1 MTSTIVDR
9 RGVWVFLLGCAAVTA
24 GVALHLPMFVASRS
38 MGFRMAGMAMDYGM
52 LIGMTLILGGV
63 VVAAY
68 GLLPARPRVS
78 SAAIETVLI
87 TAPEDAVLSRAHW
100 QLMFVLVV
108 ALTIDVL
115 KPATLGFTMPGMI
128 AEYRTSP
135 AHAAL
140 VPFSAL
146 AGTVFG
152 SIVWGTI
159 ADLYGRKA
167 SILLSAVM
175 FVGTS
180 ICGAMPS
187 LEWNIAMCFM
197 MGAAAG
203 GMLPVT
209 YALLA
214 ETMPIR
220 HRGWS
225 LVLVGGLGAVGGYV
239 AASVL
244 SAMLQPFFGW
254 RILWLLNLPTGL
266 LLVALCA
273 LFPESPAFL
282 LSRGRNDEARA
293 VMRRFGATAL
303 RIGHVMKTGSSA
315 PSATALTGRALAAKL
330 AALSLTAIAWGLIN
344 FGLMLWLPGD
354 LVDKGYSVATASGLL
369 AQSAL
374 LALPAV
380 FLAALL
386 YSWWSTKW
394 TLAAMI
400 LVTLIGLVGVLRLD
414 IGGGSPVLPV
424 ALLILGSNGIIATL
438 LPYATESFPLRVRA
452 RATGWV
458 AACSKGGGLLA
469 QFLGILALEPALGT
483 GAVLMI
489 VPTGAALGLIMLF
502 GKETKGRDLRALD
515 RQEAQTMANSSPE
528 AAALCRFEELANR
541 ENRLRAAASDSIGL
555 KQ

>member
-1 MTSTIVDR
+1 MTETLIDR
-9 RGVWVFLLGCAAVTA
+9 RGVRAFLFGCACVTA
-24 GVALHLPMFVASRS
+24 GVVLHLPMFIASRS
-38 MGFRMAGMAMDYGM
+38 IGYRLAGMAMDAGM
-52 LIGMTLILGGV
+52 LIGMALILGGTA
-63 VVAAY
+63 VAAY
-68 GLLPARPRVS
+68 GLLPSRLDEPGANIGSV
-78 SAAIETVLI
+78 TI
-87 TAPEDAVLSRAHW
+87 TAPEDAPLGRAHW
-100 QLMFVLVV
+100 QLMFVLAV

-115 KPATLGFTMPGMI
+115 KPATLGFTLPGMI
-128 AEYRTSP
+128 AEYRTTP

-146 AGTVFG
+146 AGTVLG
-152 SIVWGTI
+152 SVAWGAI

-187 LEWNIAMCFM
+187 LAWNIAMCFM

-239 AASVL
+239 AASGF
-244 SAMLQPFFGW
+244 SAILQPFFGW

-266 LLVALCA
+266 LLVAMGA
-273 LFPESPAFL
+273 FFPESPAFL
-282 LSRGRNDEARA
+282 LSRGRKDEAGA
-293 VMRRFGATAL
+293 VMERFGATAHKMEQPL
-303 RIGHVMKTGSSA
+303 AYDQSA
-315 PSATALTGRALAAKL
+315 PPAELPGGRALVAKL
-330 AALSLTAIAWGLIN
+330 IALSLTAISWGLIN

-354 LVDKGYSVATASGLL
+354 LVAKGYSVSTASRLL
-369 AQSAL
+369 AESAL
-374 LALPAV
+374 LALPTV
-380 FLAALL
+380 FFAALL

-394 TLAAMI
+394 TLAVMI
-400 LVTLIGLVGVLRLD
+400 AVTLFGLMGVLRLD
-414 IGGGSPVLPV
+414 IVGGSPVLPV
-424 ALLILGSNGIIATL
+424 SLLILGSNGVIATL
-438 LPYATESFPLRVRA
+438 LPYATESFPMRVRG

-469 QFLGILALEPALGT
+469 QSFGILALEPALGT
-483 GAVLMI
+483 AAVIILL
-489 VPTGAALGLIMLF
+489 PAAAALALVMRF
-502 GKETKGRDLRALD
+502 GRETRGRDLRALD
-515 RQEAQTMANSSPE
+515 RQ
-528 AAALCRFEELANR
+528 
-541 ENRLRAAASDSIGL
+541 GL
-555 KQ
+555 L